1 MPFFLSCG
9 LGVRGGPPWCFPFR
23 SFLASFVFAIFFTKI
38 RIVTRSVDCFS
49 FAFGTPCSRLVRCYC
64 IAFFLLFFQQC
75 FVLPA
80 HGGMVKH
87 RENRAQFQ
95 RFLFENWEELQAQHF
110 LQTQTLV
117 ATMDQGPLV
126 PMSPSYSSFTSP
138 PPRPPQQL
146 G

>member
-1 MPFFLSCG
+1 
-9 LGVRGGPPWCFPFR
+9 
-23 SFLASFVFAIFFTKI
+23 
-38 RIVTRSVDCFS
+38 
-49 FAFGTPCSRLVRCYC
+49 
-64 IAFFLLFFQQC
+64 
-75 FVLPA
+75 
-80 HGGMVKH
+80 
-87 RENRAQFQ
+87 
-95 RFLFENWEELQAQHF
+95 LFENWEELQAQHF